1 MLQTSGN
8 GAAPEWYFQEQ
19 EGTAKGD
26 ATRKAAAVKNL
37 EASAAGFKPG
47 VSVHLR
53 LAYGDAVPQ
62 IIEARDFYV
71 RALPAMLRCTRADP
85 ATGFGHG
92 DHGATQDEPT
102 TALGQLRECLYGAS
116 YELGLQRVGG
126 EVTFWEPGAVRGA
139 RWAGRV
145 QGRFVFVE
153 GGFIRTYLFRA
164 FVFRNGQVDFV
175 RQVASAFGT
184 WSGYASANRNHRRDQ
199 RKECSTAWGE
209 KEWQSWGK
217 VYSPKKQA

>member
-1 MLQTSGN
+1 MLFHRLLKRGTFTCVRFPLCFV
-8 GAAPEWYFQEQ
+8 AP
-19 EGTAKGD
+19 GLT
-26 ATRKAAAVKNL
+26 
-37 EASAAGFKPG
+37 
-47 VSVHLR
+47 
-53 LAYGDAVPQ
+53 
-62 IIEARDFYV
+62 
-71 RALPAMLRCTRADP
+71 P

-145 QGRFVFVE
+145 QGRFVFV

-209 KEWQSWGK
+209 KECQSWAKFIRQKTGLK
-217 VYSPKKQA
+217 IREEWKSWGPEKDRGRGRECVARGNW